1 MQQPTLT
8 NVRIRSTRDALQIFY
23 AVARNILPIISRR
36 LDAEERRAIVPG
48 NVYVWEERCANA
60 EATGLGMER
69 WTDGMGW
76 GPSRVRDVRI
86 PIMPPSHALILT
98 PPQEFLFYHQRESE
112 ANEDP
117 ENPSA
122 KRREPRVAGPSYSRV
137 EAERLIKQ
145 TYSVHVTLPE
155 DRHHSAPR
163 KWHLTAYF
171 SQTTLDSLMTLDKIP
186 NVGNVPVPRGL
197 FRSARAGKA
206 RRTDVNHPEEV
217 IIPPQDPWGGPTPH
231 PHDLGLAAPPYG
243 YDRQE
248 YTDDSH
254 QWAGP
259 SHAPPSHPHQKHPS
273 HAMHQDH
280 HEFSRGYVPPSV
292 TSTPSTF
299 PPRLPTLTD
308 AGLELYRD
316 PSPFAQGSSAS
327 SSDASASPP
336 PFSAPSTFPPT
347 ARPRTTA
354 PELNLVP
361 LSFLENIRPPSRDPL
376 DEDLLRRITTAN
388 VSNTRYAHI

>member
-1 MQQPTLT
+1 MQQPTLA

-36 LDAEERRAIVPG
+36 LDAEERRAIIPG

-76 GPSRVRDVRI
+76 GPSRVRD
-86 PIMPPSHALILT
+86 
-98 PPQEFLFYHQRESE
+98 EFLFYHQRESE

-122 KRREPRVAGPSYSRV
+122 KRREPRVAGPSYSRI

-145 TYSVHVTLPE
+145 TYSVHVNLQE
-155 DRHHSAPR
+155 DRQHPVGPR

-171 SQTTLDSLMTLDKIP
+171 SQNTLDSLMTLDKIP
-186 NVGNVPVPRGL
+186 NVGNIQVPRGL
-197 FRSARAGKA
+197 FRSARASKA
-206 RRTDVNHPEEV
+206 RRGDVGTHPEEV
-217 IIPPQDPWGGPTPH
+217 VIPPQDGWAGPTPH
-231 PHDLGLAAPPYG
+231 HPHGSNLAFPPYG
-243 YDRQE
+243 YDRPDYIDE
-248 YTDDSH
+248 PPH
-254 QWAGP
+254 WAATP
-259 SHAPPSHPHQKHPS
+259 HIPPSHHKHHAPHES
-273 HAMHQDH
+273 AYAMHQDVH
-280 HEFSRGYVPPSV
+280 HEYPRAYAPSSS
-292 TSTPSTF
+292 TSTPSSY
-299 PPRLPTLTD
+299 PQRLPTLSD

-316 PSPFAQGSSAS
+316 PSPFTQGSSAS
-327 SSDASASPP
+327 SSDVSASPP
-336 PFSAPSTFPPT
+336 PFATPHSAFPPT
-347 ARPRTTA
+347 TRSRTTA

-361 LSFLENIRPPSRDPL
+361 LAFLENIRPPSRDPL

-388 VSNTRYAHI
+388 VSPASSGGRYSA

>member
-23 AVARNILPIISRR
+23 AVGRNLLPIISRR

-69 WTDGMGW
+69 WLVAFFCSFQMYGAHRIAAYI
-76 GPSRVRDVRI
+76 GPTEWAGA
-86 PIMPPSHALILT
+86 PP
-98 PPQEFLFYHQRESE
+98 E
-112 ANEDP
+112 
-117 ENPSA
+117 
-122 KRREPRVAGPSYSRV
+122 RREPRVAGPSYSRI

-155 DRHHSAPR
+155 DRHHNVPR

-186 NVGNVPVPRGL
+186 NVGNIPVPRGL
-197 FRSARAGKA
+197 FRSARASKA
-206 RRTDVNHPEEV
+206 RRADVSHPEEV
-217 IIPPQDPWGGPTPH
+217 IIPPQDPWGSSHH
-231 PHDLGLAAPPYG
+231 PHGYGVPPYG

-248 YTDDSH
+248 FVDEH
-254 QWAGP
+254 WAA
-259 SHAPPSHPHQKHPS
+259 SAHMPPSHHHKHES
-273 HAMHQDH
+273 NYATHQDVH
-280 HEFSRGYVPPSV
+280 HEYSRSYAPSSSS
-292 TSTPSTF
+292 STPSTF
-299 PPRLPTLTD
+299 PPRLPTLSD

-316 PSPFAQGSSAS
+316 PSPFTQGSSAS
-327 SSDASASPP
+327 SSDTSASPP
-336 PFSAPSTFPPT
+336 PFATPLSVFPPT
-347 ARPRTTA
+347 SHPRTAA

-376 DEDLLRRITTAN
+376 DEDLLRRIATAN
-388 VSNTRYAHI
+388 VSSPSSARYAHA